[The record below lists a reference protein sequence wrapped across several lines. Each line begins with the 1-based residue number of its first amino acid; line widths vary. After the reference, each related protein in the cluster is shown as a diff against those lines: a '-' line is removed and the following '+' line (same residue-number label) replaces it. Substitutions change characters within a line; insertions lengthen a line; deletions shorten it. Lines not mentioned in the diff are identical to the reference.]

1 METETTQL
9 F

>member
-1 METETTQL
+1 MEVGTTQL